1 MKTTYKQSGSLLWDG
16 GDQYTGLDLFGRVG
30 LTRKDSSRADLERV
44 EYGF

>member
-30 LTRKDSSRADLERV
+30 LTSKDSSRADLERV